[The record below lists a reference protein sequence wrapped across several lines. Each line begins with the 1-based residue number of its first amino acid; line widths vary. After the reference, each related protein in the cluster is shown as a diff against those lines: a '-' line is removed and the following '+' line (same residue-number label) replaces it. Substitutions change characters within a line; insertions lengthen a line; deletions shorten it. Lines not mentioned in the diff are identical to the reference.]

1 MGQEVRVEF
10 NPVQHCQV
18 LPSEDLRTFL
28 VNIHMYVLPVNVIK
42 TPKYGCVKNHV
53 VIAYLEDTRGLPLLL
68 VDDTKVRPSPRKSRS
83 EVVKEQVDRF
93 HLGSNMQIHIGE
105 SSLP

>member
-1 MGQEVRVEF
+1 MGQEVRVEL

-28 VNIHMYVLPVNVIK
+28 VNICECDQNSQIWL
-42 TPKYGCVKNHV
+42 CQNHV
-53 VIAYLEDTRGLPLLL
+53 VIDYLEDTRGLPLLL

-93 HLGSNMQIHIGE
+93 HLGGNMQIVE